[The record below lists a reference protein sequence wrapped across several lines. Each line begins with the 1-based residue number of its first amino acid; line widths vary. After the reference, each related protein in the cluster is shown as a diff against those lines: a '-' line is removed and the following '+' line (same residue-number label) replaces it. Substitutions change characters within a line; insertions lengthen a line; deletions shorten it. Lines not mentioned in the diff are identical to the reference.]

1 MIKKDIQ
8 KALVFFS
15 AGVGDS
21 ILLVPLINELKKNNI
36 HVTGI
41 FNSPFGCES
50 IFDNTSL
57 FDSIIVK
64 KNKLSLL
71 YFAFTHYQYF
81 DLVFFNH
88 FSFSININKL
98 ATFVGKKSITNFNG
112 DFLNDTS
119 TQIVLPKIDTHDAL
133 QNVFMFNS
141 KAVLSELNFNLHYT
155 SNTIQFDLPKNYF
168 VFQISSANNKA
179 QFKNWDI
186 DKWIV
191 FLRHINS
198 THPNL
203 HLVILGDDTERHLND
218 EIQKS
223 NLKHIISLIGKTNLN
238 DVMEI
243 IFRSQLYI
251 GLDSGIMHI
260 AAAFNKPTF
269 TIWGATNPTL
279 YGYLW
284 KGNKHK
290 IVSLNLDCSPCSSW
304 INPNKSR
311 VSDSHKCP
319 DFKCI
324 KSISTETVIKVFD
337 EYYKSIIDA

>member
-1 MIKKDIQ
+1 MIKKDKQ

-15 AGVGDS
+15 AGIGDS
-21 ILLVPLINELKKNNI
+21 VLLVPLINELKKNNI

-57 FDSIIVK
+57 LDCIVVK

-71 YFAFTHYQYF
+71 YFAFTHYQYYDF
-81 DLVFFNH
+81 VFFNH
-88 FSFSININKL
+88 FSFSLNINKL

-112 DFLNDTS
+112 NFLNNS
-119 TQIVLPKIDTHDAL
+119 NTQVILPKIDTHDAL
-133 QNVFMFNS
+133 QNVLMFNS
-141 KAVLSELNFNLHYT
+141 KAVLSELNFNLNYT
-155 SNTIQFDLPKNYF
+155 STAIQYDLPKNYF

-179 QFKNWDI
+179 PFKNWDI
-186 DKWIV
+186 DKWVV
-191 FLRHINS
+191 FLHHINS
-198 THPNL
+198 TLPDT
-203 HLVILGDDTERHLND
+203 HLVILGDNTELQLND
-218 EIQKS
+218 EIQKY
-223 NLKHIISLIGKTNLN
+223 NLKNIISLIGKTNLN

-243 IFRSQLYI
+243 VFRSQLYI

-269 TIWGATNPTL
+269 SIWGASNPTL
-279 YGYLW
+279 YGYSW

-290 IVSLNLDCSPCSSW
+290 IVTLNLSCSPCSSW

-311 VSDSHKCP
+311 VSDPHKCP

-324 KSISTETVIKVFD
+324 KSISAEVVIKEFD
-337 EYYKSIIDA
+337 EYFKFIKEI